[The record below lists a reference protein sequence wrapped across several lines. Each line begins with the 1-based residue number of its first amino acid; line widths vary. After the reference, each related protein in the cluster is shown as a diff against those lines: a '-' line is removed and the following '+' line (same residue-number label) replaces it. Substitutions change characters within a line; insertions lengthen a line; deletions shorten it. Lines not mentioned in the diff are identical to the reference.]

1 VRAVNNAS
9 ILRTIGQDL
18 QSRDIKAF
26 IITREG
32 DRVSVQGSYQS
43 PPSPTP
49 INLEYSSK
57 EIDELDGERG
67 QNREEAPPSGDFFT
81 LAQTLRA
88 IGGYIDKKG
97 GRFFRISNN
106 ECSGGEGFF
115 RIEYETAGGSR
126 VVDDRAGG
134 AVYDICVSMY
144 KLRGR
149 AKAANVVFGRGRRG

>member
-1 VRAVNNAS
+1 MRAVNNAN

-26 IITREG
+26 IISREG
-32 DRVSVQGSYQS
+32 DWVSVQGSYQS

-67 QNREEAPPSGDFFT
+67 QKREEIAPSGDFFT

-106 ECSGGEGFF
+106 EFRGGEAFF
-115 RIEYETAGGSR
+115 KIEYETAEGNR
-126 VVDDRAGG
+126 VVDDRVGA

-149 AKAANVVFGRGRRG
+149 ATPANVVFGRARRG

>member
-1 VRAVNNAS
+1 MRAVNNAN

-26 IITREG
+26 VISREG
-32 DRVSVQGSYQS
+32 DRVSVQASYQS

-49 INLEYSSK
+49 ITLEYSSK
-57 EIDELDGERG
+57 EIHELDGERG
-67 QNREEAPPSGDFFT
+67 QKREDIPPAGDFFT

-106 ECSGGEGFF
+106 EFNGGEACFK
-115 RIEYETAGGSR
+115 IEYETAEGTR
-126 VVDDRAGG
+126 VVDDRIGA

-149 AKAANVVFGRGRRG
+149 ARTTNVVFGRGRRQ